1 MLHSV
6 YSNLLHIVAQK
17 SIFHCIQVTV
27 AKDLARNYVDQ
38 GKKCWRKYGV
48 LKKICN
54 TRSGCCCGD
63 GGQPAIRLMQ
73 EGEWLVSAEVCSST
87 EYYLMFFARLKESNK
102 KDKGG
107 KQSWVA
113 PPPDYY
119 TINCDAS
126 SLCSDFKKGGWD
138 FIARNCRGEFL
149 EGSAGNLKS

>member
-27 AKDLARNYVDQ
+27 AKDLARNYADQ
-38 GKKCWRKYGV
+38 EKKCWRKYGV

-102 KDKGG
+102 KDKGESSPG
-107 KQSWVA
+107 LHHHLITIRLIVM
-113 PPPDYY
+113 PPPYALISRKEDGISQPV
-119 TINCDAS
+119 TVEES
-126 SLCSDFKKGGWD
+126 S
-138 FIARNCRGEFL
+138 
-149 EGSAGNLKS
+149 